1 MVGRVLVEDH
11 CLGNHGGGIK
21 TYTEQLMRHWPPD
34 APVQLVGFRGPRT
47 LASPAH
53 PQPAG
58 PLRPLRNLFATQ
70 PPPSDPSKGRG
81 LLFRGYRGA
90 FAAAARWGN
99 YAAVFQPNNLCPHSS
114 RPMIATLHDLSVIE
128 HPQWHTPGR
137 VERWR
142 RYLPEAVK
150 RTRQWI
156 TVSAFTRDRM
166 IELLGIAQARIAVIP
181 EAARPLPHPRER
193 AAGFPENYLL
203 FVGTLEPRKNL
214 ALLLDAYARLPVA
227 SRSACPLV
235 LLGPPGWGPEKFWHS
250 LIDHPMAREV
260 LVSGYLPDDQL
271 AAALAGARAL
281 LLPSFYEG
289 FGLPLLEAMAAG
301 CPVACSHIPA
311 FAEVAGDAAALLPPA
326 DVDAWT
332 AIMARAIE
340 DAPWRRRLAAAGQA
354 HAAGY
359 SWDHAARRHAALFA
373 QVAGG
378 S

>member
-1 MVGRVLVEDH
+1 
-11 CLGNHGGGIK
+11 
-21 TYTEQLMRHWPPD
+21 
-34 APVQLVGFRGPRT
+34 
-47 LASPAH
+47 
-53 PQPAG
+53 
-58 PLRPLRNLFATQ
+58 
-70 PPPSDPSKGRG
+70 
-81 LLFRGYRGA
+81 
-90 FAAAARWGN
+90 
-99 YAAVFQPNNLCPHSS
+99 
-114 RPMIATLHDLSVIE
+114 MIATLHDLSVIE